1 MLIRQVIH
9 IEFKPDLILHRDAQT
24 SAAQERVQD
33 SYQQMQ
39 HRNALIERSAN
50 IDLFV
55 EGAFHYGPPRDI
67 KIGATVILPNVVQ
80 INSVRERGEYLEIDY
95 MQEIP

>member
-24 SAAQERVQD
+24 SAAQERVQA
-33 SYQQMQ
+33 SYDQMR
-39 HRNALIERSAN
+39 HRNMMIERSAN

-55 EGAFHYGPPRDI
+55 EGAFNYGPPRDI

-80 INSVRERGEYLEIDY
+80 INTIRERGEYLVIDY
-95 MQEIP
+95 LQEIP